1 MVGAHAAGQHG
12 PHACDSMRTMSSGPG
27 KYDAIVIGS
36 GIGGLACACALTRCG
51 LKVLVLEKHYTAG
64 GLTQTFSR
72 KGFTWAVGL
81 HYLGDMGEGGSAR
94 KVIDWLSGG
103 AIRFAPSGPVYD
115 TVHLPGEFEF
125 QFARPQAALV
135 AELKERF
142 PVSAAEID
150 AFFTALEQAEHA
162 GRGIFEQRAMPSLLG
177 KAVQFLHRS
186 EIDKWWGRTTAAVL
200 HEMISDPYLRAVL
213 AAQRG
218 DYGPDP
224 RESSFGLHATV
235 MRHYMQG
242 AYFPIGGADAF
253 AAALVPVIEQGGGE
267 VRTRS
272 QVVSV
277 MLENDA
283 VVGVR
288 LKNGT
293 EERCARVFSDIGAR
307 NTITQL
313 LPASVRESEWARQ
326 ITALRP
332 SACHIGMYLGFAGD
346 IRSRGAT
353 SSNHWFYESLDIADG
368 LWRDPVHRLSA
379 PALYVTFPS
388 LKHPNSDSLND
399 MHTAELVTFTD
410 WEVFSRWE
418 NSHLGQRP
426 ADYLALKETIS
437 TLLMSQ
443 FARRFPALAP
453 LVVHTELSTPL
464 SSIAFTAAEHGGVYG
479 LEASPRRFLSTG
491 LRAKT
496 PVTGLYLTGQDV
508 GTAGITGA
516 MMGGMLSA
524 AALEPRLFARIA

>member
-1 MVGAHAAGQHG
+1 M
-12 PHACDSMRTMSSGPG
+12 PLMRPINGKSRDGSG

-36 GIGGLACACALTRCG
+36 GIGGLACACALTRYG
-51 LKVLVLEKHYTAG
+51 HKVLVLEKHFTAG

-72 KGFTWAVGL
+72 KGFTWAVGM
-81 HYLGDMGEGGSAR
+81 HYLGDMGDGGSAR

-103 AIRFAPSGPVYD
+103 TIHFAPSGPVYD
-115 TVHLPGEFEF
+115 TVHLPGDFEF

-142 PVSAAEID
+142 PASTAEID
-150 AFFTALEQAEHA
+150 VFFAALADAERA
-162 GRGIFEQRAMPSLLG
+162 GRGIFEQRAMPSVIG
-177 KAVQFLHRS
+177 KMMQLLHRS
-186 EIDKWWGRTTAAVL
+186 EIDKWWGRTTSAVL
-200 HEMISDPYLRAVL
+200 HEMISDPRLRAVL

-235 MRHYMQG
+235 ARHYMQG

-272 QVVSV
+272 HVVDIILDGNV
-277 MLENDA
+277 I
-283 VVGVR
+283 VGVR

-293 EERCARVFSDIGAR
+293 EIRCTRVFSDIGAR

-313 LPASVRESEWARQ
+313 LPASVHHSEWARQ

-332 SACHIGMYLGFAGD
+332 SACHIGMYLGFSGD

-353 SSNHWFYESLDIADG
+353 SSNHWFYESLDIEDG
-368 LWRDPVHRLSA
+368 LWRDPAHRLSA

-388 LKHPNSDSLND
+388 LKEPRGDRLTE

-418 NSHLGQRP
+418 NSHIGQRP

-437 TLLMSQ
+437 GLLMSQ

-464 SSIAFTAAEHGGVYG
+464 SSVAFTAAEHGGVYG
-479 LEASPRRFLSTG
+479 LEASPRRFLSSA

-496 PVTGLYLTGQDV
+496 PVRGLYLTGQDV
-508 GTAGITGA
+508 GTAGIAGA

-524 AALEPRLFARIA
+524 AALEPRLFARMA

>member
-1 MVGAHAAGQHG
+1 MPAMRKMNG
-12 PHACDSMRTMSSGPG
+12 DSG
-27 KYDAIVIGS
+27 KFDAIVIGS
-36 GIGGLACACALTRCG
+36 GIGGLACACALTRRG
-51 LKVLVLEKHYTAG
+51 LKVLVLEKHFAAG
-64 GLTQTFSR
+64 GLTQTFTR

-94 KVIDWLSGG
+94 KIIDWLSGG
-103 AIRFAPSGPVYD
+103 AIRFAPSGPIYD
-115 TVHLPGEFEF
+115 TVHLPGDFEF

-142 PVSAAEID
+142 PASTAEID
-150 AFFTALEQAEHA
+150 AFFAALVRAESA
-162 GRGIFEQRAMPSLLG
+162 GRGIFEQRALPALLG
-177 KAVQFLHRS
+177 KAAQWRHRS
-186 EIDKWWGRTTAAVL
+186 EIDKWWGRTTSAVL
-200 HEMISDPYLRAVL
+200 HEMISDPQLRAVL

-272 QVVSV
+272 QVIDILV
-277 MLENDA
+277 ENDA
-283 VVGVR
+283 VAGVR
-288 LKNGT
+288 LKNGA
-293 EERCARVFSDIGAR
+293 EERCERVFSDIGAR

-313 LPASVRESEWARQ
+313 LPLSVRDSAWARQ

-332 SACHIGMYLGFAGD
+332 SACHIGMYLGFSGD

-353 SSNHWFYESLDIADG
+353 SSNHWFYESLDIEEG
-368 LWRDPVHRLSA
+368 LWRDPAHRLSA
-379 PALYVTFPS
+379 PALYVTFPT
-388 LKHPNSDSLND
+388 LKQPRGDSPVE

-418 NSHLGQRP
+418 GSYLGRRP
-426 ADYLALKETIS
+426 PDYLALKETLS

-464 SSIAFTAAEHGGVYG
+464 SSVAFTAAEHGGVYG
-479 LEASPRRFLSTG
+479 LEASPRRFLSDA

-496 PVTGLYLTGQDV
+496 PVNGLYLTGQDV
-508 GTAGITGA
+508 GTAGIVGA

-524 AALEPRLFARIA
+524 AALEPKLLARIA

>member
-1 MVGAHAAGQHG
+1 MPV
-12 PHACDSMRTMSSGPG
+12 MSSASRTLNGGPG

-51 LKVLVLEKHYTAG
+51 LKVLVLEKHFTPG

-94 KVIDWLSGG
+94 KIIDWLSGG

-115 TVHLPGEFEF
+115 TVHLPGDFEF

-135 AELKERF
+135 TELKERF
-142 PVSAAEID
+142 PASTAEID
-150 AFFTALEQAEHA
+150 AFFAALVQAEHA
-162 GRGIFEQRAMPSLLG
+162 GRAIFEQRAMPVLLG
-177 KAVQFLHRS
+177 EAVQWLHGTD
-186 EIDKWWGRTTAAVL
+186 IDKWWGRTTAAVL
-200 HEMISDPYLRAVL
+200 HEMISDPCLRAVL

-253 AAALVPVIEQGGGE
+253 AAALVPIIEAGGGE

-272 QVVSV
+272 QVADI
-277 MLENDA
+277 MLEHDA

-288 LKNGT
+288 LKSGA

-313 LPASVRESEWARQ
+313 LPAAVRDSDWARQ
-326 ITALRP
+326 ITVLRP
-332 SACHIGMYLGFAGD
+332 SACHVGMYLGFAGD

-353 SSNHWFYESLDIADG
+353 SSNHWFYESLDIEEG
-368 LWRDPVHRLSA
+368 LWRDPAHRLSA
-379 PALYVTFPS
+379 PALYVTFPT
-388 LKHPNSDSLND
+388 LKQPRGGAPCE
-399 MHTAELVTFTD
+399 MHTAELVAFTD
-410 WEVFSRWE
+410 WETFSPWE
-418 NSHLGQRP
+418 NSHLGRRP

-437 TLLMSQ
+437 SLLLAQ

-453 LVVHTELSTPL
+453 MVVHTELSTPL
-464 SSIAFTAAEHGGVYG
+464 SSVAFTAAEHGGVYG
-479 LEASPRRFLSTG
+479 LEASPRRFLSHA

-496 PVTGLYLTGQDV
+496 PLKGLYLTGQDV
-508 GTAGITGA
+508 GTAGIAGA

-524 AALEPRLFARIA
+524 AALEPKLFATIALS